1 MLQFFR
7 WLYCSNKSHKHLL
20 PFFVLQLLQATL
32 NRADCCLR
40 QTVLRALCQ
49 RVFNGCPLA
58 FGPSSPDTAVASNS
72 YVSAGA
78 AHVYSPNGES
88 DNYDDGVTMADWR
101 LTLRSHSGSQLSGH
115 CMQRLQVPH
124 GQRAAVNHCGWEREC
139 VNNAAPRQDTSSGLS
154 ACSWLQAAPLAGL
167 NFQLHLGVQR
177 TFPLAR
183 PAADHIHHP
192 FHLHS
197 HRFSVNAPG
206 QSGRRIQEKPQR
218 QRPVKTGVISREAV
232 GEWLSSHRADTY
244 LMSVELQWQLSI
256 YDIYTHGQ
264 REWVDEEGVYFNAWI
279 RPHLEENLLGNFVR
293 FLRSE
298 RNLWNYFNWHYRV
311 YEPD

>member
-1 MLQFFR
+1 M
-7 WLYCSNKSHKHLL
+7 NILL
-20 PFFVLQLLQATL
+20 KQTSQTSPSSLLLQLLHATL
-32 NRADCCLR
+32 NRAATSTACADCRLW

-58 FGPSSPDTAVASNS
+58 FGPSSPDTTAASNS

-88 DNYDDGVTMADWR
+88 ENYDDGVTMADWR
-101 LTLRSHSGSQLSGH
+101 LTLRSYSGSQLSGD
-115 CMQRLQVPH
+115 CMQPLQVPH

-139 VNNAAPRQDTSSGLS
+139 INNAGPRQDTSSGLS
-154 ACSWLQAAPLAGL
+154 ACSWLQAALLSGL

-197 HRFSVNAPG
+197 HRFSVNALG
-206 QSGRRIQEKPQR
+206 QSARRIQEKPQR
-218 QRPVKTGVISREAV
+218 QRPVKAGVISMEAV

-244 LMSVELQWQLSI
+244 LMPVELQWQLLI
-256 YDIYTHGQ
+256 YDIYTHRG
-264 REWVDEEGVYFNAWI
+264 REGVYFNAWI
-279 RPHLEENLLGNFVR
+279 RPHLEENLPGNFVR

-298 RNLWNYFNWHYRV
+298 RNLWNYFNLHYRV